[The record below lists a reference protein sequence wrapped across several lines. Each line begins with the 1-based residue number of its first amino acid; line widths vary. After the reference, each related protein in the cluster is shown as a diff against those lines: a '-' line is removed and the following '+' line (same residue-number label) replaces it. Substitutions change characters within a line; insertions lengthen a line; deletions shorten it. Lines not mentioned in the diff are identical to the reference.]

1 MMAPDDQWRLSPP
14 DLALSNEDVH
24 IWRASLEQP
33 AGLVHQLSQLLSHD
47 EQTRAARFH
56 FERDRRRFIVG
67 RGALRIMAGRYLGAD
82 PDQLRFRY
90 ESHGK
95 PYLSVEFNHCGLGFN
110 LAHSNEL
117 AVYAFTRGR
126 ELGIDVEYI
135 HSLPDAEQIAARF
148 FSAQEN
154 VALHT
159 LPESQRLEAFFN
171 CWTRKEAYIKAI
183 GDGLSHPLD
192 QFQVSLSP
200 EEPARLLNVEGSPA
214 EATRWSMASWAPT
227 PGYVAALVVDGS
239 GYHLKCWQCLLE
251 AGHTSAQPDLTVG
264 VLPFPIATS
273 HYARFS
279 NTEERKATRKM
290 SDPRV

>member
-1 MMAPDDQWRLSPP
+1 MMAPDDPWRLPPP
-14 DLALSNEDVH
+14 DLALSNEEVH
-24 IWRASLEQP
+24 IWRTSLEQP

-67 RGALRIMAGRYLGAD
+67 RGALRIMVSRYLSVD

-95 PYLSVEFNHCGLGFN
+95 PYLSAEFNHCDLRFN
-110 LAHSNEL
+110 LAHSNEV
-117 AVYAFTRGR
+117 AVYAFTLGR
-126 ELGIDVEYI
+126 ELGIDVEHI
-135 HSLPDAEQIAARF
+135 RSLPDAEQIATRF

-183 GDGLSHPLD
+183 GEGLSHPLD

-200 EEPARLLNVEGSPA
+200 EEPARLLNVEGSL
-214 EATRWSMASWAPT
+214 EEVTRWSMTSWVPA
-227 PGYVAALVVDGS
+227 PGYVAALVVEGS
-239 GYHLKCWQCLLE
+239 GYHLECWQCLLE
-251 AGHTSAQPDLTVG
+251 AGHTSARPDLTVG
-264 VLPFPIATS
+264 VLPCTIATS
-273 HYARFS
+273 HHARFS
-279 NTEERKATRKM
+279 NTEERKATLK
-290 SDPRV
+290 

>member
-1 MMAPDDQWRLSPP
+1 
-14 DLALSNEDVH
+14 
-24 IWRASLEQP
+24 
-33 AGLVHQLSQLLSHD
+33 LSQLLSHD
-47 EQTRAARFH
+47 EQARAARFH

-67 RGALRIMAGRYLGAD
+67 RGALRIMVGRYLGAD

-95 PYLSVEFNHCGLGFN
+95 PSLSVEFNHCGLRFS

-154 VALHT
+154 VTLRT

-200 EEPARLLNVEGSPA
+200 EEAARLLNVEGTP
-214 EATRWSMASWAPT
+214 EETTRWSMTSFVPA
-227 PGYVAALVVDGS
+227 PGYVAALVVEGS
-239 GYHLKCWQCLLE
+239 GYHLERWQCLLE
-251 AGHTSAQPDLTVG
+251 AVYTSAKPDYQI
-264 VLPFPIATS
+264 PD
-273 HYARFS
+273 AR
-279 NTEERKATRKM
+279 
-290 SDPRV
+290 